1 MKLNAKEIPNPIDG
15 PGKYRLA
22 NGQEAELKEK
32 DLYLSFY
39 YEPLDTDLLYN
50 NNQVEPETGHQSVW
64 DCSLDVM
71 EKIQ

>member
-1 MKLNAKEIPNPIDG
+1 MELSAKEILNPIDG

-22 NGQEAELKEK
+22 NGQEVELKEE

-39 YEPLDTDLLYN
+39 YEPHDTDELYY